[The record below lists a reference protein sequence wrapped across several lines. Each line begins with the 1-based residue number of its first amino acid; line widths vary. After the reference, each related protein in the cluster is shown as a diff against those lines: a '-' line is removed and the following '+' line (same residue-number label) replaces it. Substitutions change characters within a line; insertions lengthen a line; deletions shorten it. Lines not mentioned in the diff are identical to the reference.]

1 MILMRPLTTYRVLAL
16 FATSIAIAARVF
28 AADTYR
34 IIHTYPHDP
43 RAYTQGLLYKDGH
56 LYESTGLNGR
66 SSLRMVDLE
75 SGRVLQSDAVPSQYF
90 AEGLAAWGST
100 LIQLTWQSHVAF
112 VYDRF
117 SFRLLRTL
125 HYDGEGWGLT
135 EDGKSLVESDGSATL
150 RFFDPATFR
159 ELRRVMVKDHGE
171 PVTQLNELE
180 YVHGQI
186 YANVWHTN
194 RIARTSPATGQV
206 QGWID
211 LTGLLPPGSVSD
223 PEAVLNGIAYD
234 SAHDRLFVTGKLWP
248 KLFEIKVV
256 PEKAKFVSVTRAKS
270 QIGTAQTR

>member
-1 MILMRPLTTYRVLAL
+1 MRFSAINRALAL
-16 FATSIAIAARVF
+16 FALVAAAAHAF

-34 IIHTYPHDP
+34 VLHTYPHDP
-43 RAYTQGLLYKDGH
+43 QAYTQGLLFKDGH

-66 SSLRMVDLE
+66 STLRMDDLD
-75 SGRVLQSDAVPSQYF
+75 SGRVLQSDPVPSQYF

-100 LIQLTWQSHVAF
+100 LVQLTWQSHVAF

-117 SFRLLRTL
+117 SFRLLRTM

-135 EDGKSLVESDGSATL
+135 DDGKSLIESDGSATL
-150 RFFDPATFR
+150 RFFDPETFH
-159 ELRRVMVKDHGE
+159 ELLRIVVKDHGE

-186 YANVWHTN
+186 YANVWHTD
-194 RIARTSPATGQV
+194 RIARISSSTGQV
-206 QGWID
+206 LGWID
-211 LTGLLPPGSVSD
+211 LTGLLPPGSVTD

-248 KLFEIKVV
+248 KLFEIKVI
-256 PEKAKFVSVTRAKS
+256 PEKAKFVPVTHAKS
-270 QIGTAQTR
+270 QTGTAH